1 MTPTIRHSLR
11 APIVALVLAAA
22 LVVARPVAAD
32 DQDLMA
38 RVKNYYA
45 SASYEEALQVL
56 QEARPQGPMTAV
68 TDAAAY
74 QVFCLVA
81 LGRDQEAAE
90 AIAAIVRID
99 PLYHPPEDEVSPRI
113 RGAFE
118 NVRRPLLPGLVRQL
132 YANAKGR
139 LERQE
144 AAEAKAEFDRV
155 LTILEEMGAAEEQDL
170 ADLRTLASGFRDL
183 AALTAARA
191 AQPPPPV
198 VPVAAAEPE
207 PPAPV
212 APLPPIEPVIYSPED
227 RDVTKP
233 VAISRTLPPW
243 RAMSAVDKFQTFR
256 GEVEILVDEAGKVV
270 TARITDSVRADYD
283 PALVRA
289 AASWTFRPAT
299 RGGTPVRYR
308 YVMEVQLTPGQ

>member
-1 MTPTIRHSLR
+1 M
-11 APIVALVLAAA
+11 ALILSTA
-22 LVVARPVAAD
+22 LVVTPAAAVD
-32 DQDLMA
+32 DQDLMT
-38 RVKNYYA
+38 RVKGYYA

-56 QEARPQGPMTAV
+56 QEARPEGPMTAV

-155 LTILEEMGAAEEQDL
+155 LAILEEMGAAEEQDL

-191 AQPPPPV
+191 TAPPPPAAPVAASAPEPQEPVAPPPPV
-198 VPVAAAEPE
+198 
-207 PPAPV
+207 
-212 APLPPIEPVIYSPED
+212 EPVIYSAAD
-227 RDVTKP
+227 RDVTAP
-233 VAISRTLPPW
+233 VALSRTMPPW
-243 RAMSAVDKFQTFR
+243 RAVSAVDKLQTFR
-256 GEVEILVDEAGKVV
+256 GEVELVLDEAGKVI
-270 TARITDSVRADYD
+270 TARIIDSVRSDYD

-289 AASWTFRPAT
+289 AAAWKFRPAV
-299 RGGTPVRYR
+299 RAGTPVRYR
-308 YVMEVQLTPGQ
+308 YVMEIQLTPGQ